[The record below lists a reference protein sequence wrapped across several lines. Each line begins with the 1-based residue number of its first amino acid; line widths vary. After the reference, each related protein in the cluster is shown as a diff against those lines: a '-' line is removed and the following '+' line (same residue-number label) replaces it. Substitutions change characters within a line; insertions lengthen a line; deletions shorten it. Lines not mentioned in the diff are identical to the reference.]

1 MIPLNSLQLDKD
13 MPAENAGIF
22 FLKILHI
29 VYVAQKINKKEVI
42 KMKKTVSLTSTIL
55 MTIYTALVTIL
66 NLGIFAIAAVFGHL
80 SGSSL
85 TKGWMVD
92 GTDLGPLASST
103 SAIASTMILVVAFVL
118 LILTITLIVATVLSY
133 KFIGS
138 GKFKNDAWMKIVI
151 FGISLLGFV
160 FTTDNYGFMAF
171 CEAVFLAIPIGLSV
185 VVLCDDSES
194 DGSEDEDEKEP
205 ETKEPEKEPKKD
217 SEEKESEV

>member
-1 MIPLNSLQLDKD
+1 
-13 MPAENAGIF
+13 
-22 FLKILHI
+22 
-29 VYVAQKINKKEVI
+29 
-42 KMKKTVSLTSTIL
+42 MKKTVSLASTIL

-92 GTDLGPLASST
+92 GTDLGPLASGT
-103 SAIASTMILVVAFVL
+103 SAIASAMILVVAFVL

-160 FTTDNYGFMAF
+160 FTTNSYGFMAFCEDGFMAF

-185 VVLCDDSES
+185 VVLCDDSDDNE
-194 DGSEDEDEKEP
+194 EEPKAIKEAEKETIKEP
-205 ETKEPEKEPKKD
+205 EEN
-217 SEEKESEV
+217 S

>member
-1 MIPLNSLQLDKD
+1 
-13 MPAENAGIF
+13 
-22 FLKILHI
+22 
-29 VYVAQKINKKEVI
+29 
-42 KMKKTVSLTSTIL
+42 MKKTVSLTSTIL

-92 GTDLGPLASST
+92 GTDLGPLASGT
-103 SAIASTMILVVAFVL
+103 SAIASAMILVVAFVL

-160 FTTDNYGFMAF
+160 FTTNSYDGFMAF

-185 VVLCDDSES
+185 VVLCDDSDDNE
-194 DGSEDEDEKEP
+194 EEPKAIKEAEKETIKEP
-205 ETKEPEKEPKKD
+205 EANGEKE
-217 SEEKESEV
+217 EEKESEI

>member
-1 MIPLNSLQLDKD
+1 
-13 MPAENAGIF
+13 
-22 FLKILHI
+22 
-29 VYVAQKINKKEVI
+29 
-42 KMKKTVSLTSTIL
+42 MKKTVSLTSTIL

-66 NLGIFAIAAVFGHL
+66 NLGIFAIAAVLGHL

-85 TKGWMVD
+85 TKGLMVD
-92 GTDLGPLASST
+92 GTDFGPLASGT
-103 SAIASTMILVVAFVL
+103 SAIASAMILVVAFVL

-160 FTTDNYGFMAF
+160 FTTNSYGFMAF

-185 VVLCDDSES
+185 VVLCDDSDDNE
-194 DGSEDEDEKEP
+194 EEPKVINEEEPKVIKEAKKETIKEP
-205 ETKEPEKEPKKD
+205 EANGEKE
-217 SEEKESEV
+217 EEKEAEI

>member
-1 MIPLNSLQLDKD
+1 
-13 MPAENAGIF
+13 
-22 FLKILHI
+22 
-29 VYVAQKINKKEVI
+29 
-42 KMKKTVSLTSTIL
+42 MKKTVSLTSTIL

-103 SAIASTMILVVAFVL
+103 SAIASAMILVVAFVL

-151 FGISLLGFV
+151 FGISLIGFV
-160 FTTDNYGFMAF
+160 FTTNNYGFVAF
-171 CEAVFLAIPIGLSV
+171 CETVFLAMPIGLSV
-185 VVLCDDSES
+185 VVLCDDSDDNE
-194 DGSEDEDEKEP
+194 EEPKAIKEAVK
-205 ETKEPEKEPKKD
+205 ETVKEPKED
-217 SEEKESEV
+217 SEKKRRKRIRNLIAGNFKKTAKNFAVFFASPKRIAESIPT

>member
-1 MIPLNSLQLDKD
+1 
-13 MPAENAGIF
+13 
-22 FLKILHI
+22 
-29 VYVAQKINKKEVI
+29 
-42 KMKKTVSLTSTIL
+42 MKKTVSLTSTIL

-66 NLGIFAIAAVFGHL
+66 NLGIFAIAAVSGHL

-103 SAIASTMILVVAFVL
+103 SAIASAMILVVAFVL

-185 VVLCDDSES
+185 VVLCDDSDDNEEKPKVIKKAEKETLNDPTRLTS
-194 DGSEDEDEKEP
+194 DG
-205 ETKEPEKEPKKD
+205 D
-217 SEEKESEV
+217 STGWRP

>member
-1 MIPLNSLQLDKD
+1 
-13 MPAENAGIF
+13 
-22 FLKILHI
+22 
-29 VYVAQKINKKEVI
+29 
-42 KMKKTVSLTSTIL
+42 MKKTVSLTSTIL

-103 SAIASTMILVVAFVL
+103 SAIASAMILVVAFVL

-138 GKFKNDAWMKIVI
+138 SKFKNDAWMKIVI
-151 FGISLLGFV
+151 FGFV
-160 FTTDNYGFMAF
+160 FTTNSYGFMAF

-185 VVLCDDSES
+185 VVLCDDSDDNE
-194 DGSEDEDEKEP
+194 EEPKAIKEAEKETIKKT
-205 ETKEPEKEPKKD
+205 EANGEKE
-217 SEEKESEV
+217 EEKEAEI

>member
-1 MIPLNSLQLDKD
+1 
-13 MPAENAGIF
+13 
-22 FLKILHI
+22 
-29 VYVAQKINKKEVI
+29 
-42 KMKKTVSLTSTIL
+42 MKKTVSLTSTIL

-103 SAIASTMILVVAFVL
+103 SAIASAMILVVAFVL
-118 LILTITLIVATVLSY
+118 LIFTITLIVATVLSY

-171 CEAVFLAIPIGLSV
+171 CEVVFLAMPIGLIGLSV
-185 VVLCDDSES
+185 VVLCDDCDDNE
-194 DGSEDEDEKEP
+194 EKPKAIKKAEKETIKEP
-205 ETKEPEKEPKKD
+205 EEN
-217 SEEKESEV
+217 S

>member
-1 MIPLNSLQLDKD
+1 
-13 MPAENAGIF
+13 
-22 FLKILHI
+22 
-29 VYVAQKINKKEVI
+29 
-42 KMKKTVSLTSTIL
+42 

-103 SAIASTMILVVAFVL
+103 SAIASAMILVVAFVL

-160 FTTDNYGFMAF
+160 FTTNSYGFMDGFMAF

-185 VVLCDDSES
+185 VVLCDDSDDNE
-194 DGSEDEDEKEP
+194 EEPKAIKEAEKETIKEP
-205 ETKEPEKEPKKD
+205 EANGEKE
-217 SEEKESEV
+217 EEKESEI

>member
-1 MIPLNSLQLDKD
+1 
-13 MPAENAGIF
+13 
-22 FLKILHI
+22 
-29 VYVAQKINKKEVI
+29 
-42 KMKKTVSLTSTIL
+42 MKKTVSLTSTIL

-92 GTDLGPLASST
+92 GTDLGPLASGT
-103 SAIASTMILVVAFVL
+103 SAIASAMILVVAFVL

-151 FGISLLGFV
+151 FGISLLIV
-160 FTTDNYGFMAF
+160 FMVLGGMMA
-171 CEAVFLAIPIGLSV
+171 LALPLLV
-185 VVLCDDSES
+185 VVGIVAIIVSIF
-194 DGSEDEDEKEP
+194 K
-205 ETKEPEKEPKKD
+205 
-217 SEEKESEV
+217 

>member
-1 MIPLNSLQLDKD
+1 
-13 MPAENAGIF
+13 
-22 FLKILHI
+22 
-29 VYVAQKINKKEVI
+29 
-42 KMKKTVSLTSTIL
+42 MKKTVSLTSTIL

-103 SAIASTMILVVAFVL
+103 SAIASAMILVVAFVL

-160 FTTDNYGFMAF
+160 FTTNNYGFMAF
-171 CEAVFLAIPIGLSV
+171 CEVVFLAMPIGLSV
-185 VVLCDDSES
+185 VVLCDDC
-194 DGSEDEDEKEP
+194 DCDEEPKAIKEAKKETTKEP
-205 ETKEPEKEPKKD
+205 ETNGEK
-217 SEEKESEV
+217 EEKESEI